1 MAQSEESTDEAL
13 MLAYA
18 GGDAASFEALFQR
31 HRRPLFTFLL
41 HNLGDR
47 AAAEDLFQEIFLRLV
62 RGRVGY
68 RPTGSFR
75 SWLFRIAHNALTD
88 HRRRTGLRE
97 SQDEETTMTTANDE
111 QVDRFASL
119 PSKELGADPVSRSQ
133 DKELRER
140 IEAALLRIPE
150 EQREVFLLRERGGLE
165 FQHIAELTGHPLAT
179 VKSRMRYALANLRQR
194 LSESLPS
201 LSECLHE

>member
-1 MAQSEESTDEAL
+1 

-18 GGDAASFEALFQR
+18 GGDASSFEALFQR

-97 SQDEETTMTTANDE
+97 SHSGETTMTTANDE
-111 QVDRFASL
+111 QVDRSASL
-119 PSKELGADPVSRSQ
+119 PSEELSADPVSSSQ
-133 DKELRER
+133 DRELRDR
-140 IEAALLRIPE
+140 IEAALLRIPT
-150 EQREVFLLRERGGLE
+150 EQREVFLLRERGGARVPA
-165 FQHIAELTGHPLAT
+165 HRRTHRPLTRDGQEPHALRPGQSSPAT
-179 VKSRMRYALANLRQR
+179 FRK
-194 LSESLPS
+194 LSFTIGVSP
-201 LSECLHE
+201 

>member
-1 MAQSEESTDEAL
+1 MSRTQETTDESL

-18 GGDAASFEALFQR
+18 GGDTSSFEALFER
-31 HRRPLFTFLL
+31 HRCPLFTFLL

-47 AAAEDLFQEIFLRLV
+47 AAAEDLFQEIFLRLI
-62 RGRVGY
+62 RGRTGY
-68 RPTGSFR
+68 QPTASFR

-97 SQDEETTMTTANDE
+97 SHAEDTTMATENDE
-111 QVDRFASL
+111 KTDLNTSL
-119 PSKELGADPVSRSQ
+119 PSRELAADPVSTSQ
-133 DKELRER
+133 ARELRER
-140 IEAALLRIPE
+140 IEAALLRIPS
-150 EQREVFLLRERGGLE
+150 EQREVFLLRERASLE
-165 FQHIAELTGHPLAT
+165 FQQIAELTGHPLAT